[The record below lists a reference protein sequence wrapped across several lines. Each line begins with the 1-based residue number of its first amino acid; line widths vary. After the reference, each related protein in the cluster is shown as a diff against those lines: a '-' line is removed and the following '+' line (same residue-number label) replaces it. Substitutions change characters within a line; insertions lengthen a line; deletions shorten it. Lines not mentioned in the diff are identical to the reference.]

1 MAWQDWVL
9 GGLTG
14 SGVILVLSSWLG
26 KVWANRILE
35 KDRIHFQTKMETLLE
50 DLRTQDRKEL
60 FVHQLQFEKEFD
72 VYIRLWKAVLK
83 LKEAATA
90 FKIIKM
96 SLPKEAVHIVQTFM
110 DAYINVNEIIY
121 NYRPFYSP
129 NVFDKSE
136 QILNHAKK
144 VYLALEK
151 RKPLDKAPFDLKKST
166 DRLKKIV
173 QEIECSLD
181 RINDSIILLCD
192 VMRSRVWS
200 TGQSGWD
207 RRP

>member
-1 MAWQDWVL
+1 MARL

-83 LKEAATA
+83 LEEAATA

-96 SLPKEAVHIVQTFM
+96 SLPKEPVYIVQIFM
-110 DAYINVNEIIY
+110 DAYLNLNEIIY

-151 RKPLDKAPFDLKKST
+151 QKPLDKTPFDLKKST
-166 DRLKKIV
+166 DRLKKIF
-173 QEIECSLD
+173 QEIEFSLD

-192 VMRSRVWS
+192 AIRSRIWS

>member
-110 DAYINVNEIIY
+110 DAYIKLMSMKSYIIIDLSIA
-121 NYRPFYSP
+121 PMS
-129 NVFDKSE
+129 
-136 QILNHAKK
+136 LT
-144 VYLALEK
+144 
-151 RKPLDKAPFDLKKST
+151 KAN
-166 DRLKKIV
+166 RY
-173 QEIECSLD
+173 
-181 RINDSIILLCD
+181 
-192 VMRSRVWS
+192 
-200 TGQSGWD
+200 
-207 RRP
+207 